1 MATAVDARCRACGLS
16 WSGELL
22 GGTRMAGKYRCTR
35 CGAARSVTSDDL
47 ATAGLTGIASI
58 WDMGRRHA
66 RKVLGRCSCGGAYD
80 HRAPVR
86 CPRCNSADVDLTDL
100 GIRVD

>member
-1 MATAVDARCRACGLS
+1 MATAVDARCQACGHS

-35 CGAARSVTSDDL
+35 CGAARNVTSDDL

-58 WDMGRRHA
+58 WDMSRRHA
-66 RKVLGRCSCGGAYD
+66 RKVLGRCSCGGPYD

-86 CPRCNSADVDLTDL
+86 CPNCRSADLELTDL